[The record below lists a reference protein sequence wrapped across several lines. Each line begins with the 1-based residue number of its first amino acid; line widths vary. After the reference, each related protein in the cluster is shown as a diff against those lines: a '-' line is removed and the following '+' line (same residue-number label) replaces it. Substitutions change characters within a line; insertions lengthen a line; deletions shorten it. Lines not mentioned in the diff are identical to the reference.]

1 MKEFGIVSLVF
12 RSDAGRT
19 ALRVFDGGAVTIGAK
34 DESAERV
41 GGDGGTG
48 FAAGAELAGLGAG
61 VGADKC
67 VEPTMADFS
76 GGTLE
81 AISAREFAV
90 GVGWGVVSCGVSN
103 ESEVASDGLERGRE
117 SGWAG
122 KSLGTV
128 ALWFGSST
136 GNGTGRLNVERSC
149 EFVSGELTV

>member
-1 MKEFGIVSLVF
+1 M
-12 RSDAGRT
+12 
-19 ALRVFDGGAVTIGAK
+19 RVFDGGAVTIGAE

-48 FAAGAELAGLGAG
+48 FAADAELAGLGAG
-61 VGADKC
+61 VGADEC

-76 GGTLE
+76 EGALV
-81 AISAREFAV
+81 AISTREFAV
-90 GVGWGVVSCGVSN
+90 GVGWGVVSCGVGN

-122 KSLGTV
+122 KSLGTL

-136 GNGTGRLNVERSC
+136 GDGTGRLNVERSWD
-149 EFVSGELTV
+149 FVSSGVTA